1 MFLQLPELNSSLST
15 VANLRIFDMY
25 YDSESPIYRD
35 LERLQVS
42 FAVLEGFRK
51 NGYIEHVFSED
62 VIMTAILL
70 SVDILKQ
77 YIELVNAT
85 KYHDLYPDD
94 ISYNQAYLSARKETR
109 TLLKDVRDYM
119 NDIDDFNDFTKYKD
133 DELDDLTDE
142 TKEEEE

>member
-15 VANLRIFDMY
+15 VANLRIFNMY
-25 YDSESPIYRD
+25 YDSKSPIYRD

-42 FAVLEGFRK
+42 FAVLEGFRTTM
-51 NGYIEHVFSED
+51 YIEDVFSED
-62 VIMTAILL
+62 VIMTAISL

-77 YIELVNAT
+77 YIEPVNAT
-85 KYHDLYPDD
+85 KYHDLYPDVP
-94 ISYNQAYLSARKETR
+94 SYNQAYLSARKETR

-119 NDIDDFNDFTKYKD
+119 NDIDDFNNFTKYKD

-142 TKEEEE
+142 MKDEED

>member
-15 VANLRIFDMY
+15 VANLRIFNMY
-25 YDSESPIYRD
+25 YDSKSPIYRD

-42 FAVLEGFRK
+42 FAVLEGFRTTM
-51 NGYIEHVFSED
+51 YIEDVFSED
-62 VIMTAILL
+62 VIMTAISL

-85 KYHDLYPDD
+85 KYHDLYPDVPL
-94 ISYNQAYLSARKETR
+94 YNQAYLSARKETR

-119 NDIDDFNDFTKYKD
+119 NDIDDFNNFTKYKD

-142 TKEEEE
+142 MKDEED

>member
-15 VANLRIFDMY
+15 VANLRIFNMY
-25 YDSESPIYRD
+25 YDSKSPIYRD

-42 FAVLEGFRK
+42 FAVLEGFRTTM
-51 NGYIEHVFSED
+51 YIEDVFSED
-62 VIMTAILL
+62 VIMTAISL

-85 KYHDLYPDD
+85 KYHDLYPDVP
-94 ISYNQAYLSARKETR
+94 SYNQAYLSARKETR

-119 NDIDDFNDFTKYKD
+119 NDIDDFNNFTKYKD

-142 TKEEEE
+142 MKDEED

>member
-15 VANLRIFDMY
+15 VANLRIFNMY
-25 YDSESPIYRD
+25 YDSKSPIYRD

-42 FAVLEGFRK
+42 FAVLEGFRT
-51 NGYIEHVFSED
+51 NMYIEDVFSED
-62 VIMTAILL
+62 VIMTAISL

-85 KYHDLYPDD
+85 KYHDLYPDVP
-94 ISYNQAYLSARKETR
+94 SYNQAYLSARKETR

-119 NDIDDFNDFTKYKD
+119 NDIDDFNNFTKYKD

-142 TKEEEE
+142 MKDEED